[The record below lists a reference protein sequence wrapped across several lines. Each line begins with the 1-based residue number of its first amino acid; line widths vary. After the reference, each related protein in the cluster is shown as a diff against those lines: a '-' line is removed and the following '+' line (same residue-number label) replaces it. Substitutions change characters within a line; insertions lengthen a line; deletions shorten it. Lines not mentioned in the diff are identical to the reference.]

1 MNLEKQDVEMI
12 GGMKGV
18 ILTDKQTECI
28 IRQYQSAQLEDPG
41 ATWDLVIDDLID
53 RVLEMTEDELD
64 FELSL

>member
-1 MNLEKQDVEMI
+1 MYTQKEDIEQVAGD
-12 GGMKGV
+12 KGI
-18 ILTDKQTECI
+18 ILTDKQMEYI
-28 IRQYQSAQLEDPG
+28 LKEYDYAQQEDPG